1 MSIQT
6 YQFNLGE
13 LEGFALN
20 DFSAIH
26 SVGELIANPDI
37 DELRRLTQEFSFTRN
52 EVVGD
57 YNNILIKTDN
67 QIVLVDAG
75 IPRPNGTLFMGLE
88 KLRIDPGDIDT
99 IIITHSDMD
108 HIGGILDEERE
119 LSFPNARYF
128 ILDDAWQH
136 WSTEKS
142 RAELARL
149 NNWTIEKTKF
159 AWEIYSKIRGLIHP
173 VKAGN
178 EFIPGFQLFP
188 ALGHRYDHSI
198 LKVTS
203 SNEQLTHISDT
214 IAHPLFMAKVD
225 WYSTYDADPAQAVET
240 KKKLLRMCSSEN
252 ALVFGAH
259 FPFPG
264 LGYAQQEHE
273 SWKWL
278 PIEVA

>member
-1 MSIQT
+1 MGIQT
-6 YQFNLGE
+6 YQFNLDE
-13 LEGFALN
+13 LEGFVLN
-20 DFSAIH
+20 DFSSIYSAN
-26 SVGELIANPDI
+26 ELIANPNME
-37 DELRRLTQEFSFTRN
+37 ELRQLTQEFSSTLN
-52 EVVGD
+52 EIAVD
-57 YNNILIKTDN
+57 YNNILIKTGN

-75 IPRPNGTLFMGLE
+75 IPRPNGALFVGLE

-108 HIGGILDEERE
+108 HIGGILDEEGE
-119 LSFPNARYF
+119 ISFPNARY
-128 ILDDAWQH
+128 IMLEDAWQH
-136 WSTEKS
+136 WSSKEM

-149 NNWTIEKTKF
+149 NKWTIDKTQF
-159 AWEIYSKIRGLIHP
+159 ARETYSKVKDSIHL
-173 VKAGN
+173 VKTGN

-203 SNEQLTHISDT
+203 SNEHLIHISDA
-214 IAHPLFMAKVD
+214 IAHPLFMTEVD
-225 WYSTYDADPAQAVET
+225 WYSTYDADPAQAIDT

-252 ALVFGAH
+252 SLVFGAH
-259 FPFPG
+259 FPFPS
-264 LGYAQQEHE
+264 LGYVQQENE